1 MKRLITIV
9 LLLTPALLNA
19 GVIMKKSGERIEDVS
34 IKSVSGGEI
43 IYIDSENV
51 EISIPKSDV
60 EGVLYDNGK
69 YEEIRSIST
78 GTSAGTGSITTN
90 ASYSSSANSDKTKN
104 YNYEVAMYYYV
115 ILHPSTAS
123 SWIKAEKAAKK
134 AGVSKQLNQSARQI
148 YSDQKAQGYSSFD
161 ALETAYNATFMQWY
175 NSGELSVGNIEDS
188 NVFSDNT
195 VEDTNDSC
203 PCEATG
209 NSFVTESF
217 GQARS
222 ILISQAVYGGEQVAV
237 WKQAEKFAGKKGTYS
252 RLWDEAELI
261 YDKKIAEGASMEQA
275 FTCAYCKTFINF
287 YNQSQSNGSIIGDTD
302 NFIENESKDINRK
315 NEFSYDQYKDGL
327 IHKLNSNSYYYID
340 SLYNRKSIQSVILSC
355 SAAKTQYDNGKKWMV
370 GGWSGF
376 GASVGILLA
385 GAIVDGVS
393 APHVWDH
400 GYGDYTMVAFGIS
413 FMIIGAAGA
422 AASIPIACIG
432 HVRMNNAYKVYNE
445 HCAVKKES
453 VLSLNLG
460 VTRNGIGLTMNF

>member
-9 LLLTPALLNA
+9 LLLAPALLNA

-90 ASYSSSANSDKTKN
+90 ASYASSANSDKTKN
-104 YNYEVAMYYYV
+104 YNYGVAMYYYV

-134 AGVSKQLNQSARQI
+134 AGVSKQLNQSAKQI

-175 NSGELSVGNIEDS
+175 NSEELSVGNIEDS
-188 NVFSDNT
+188 NEFSDNT

-275 FTCAYCKTFINF
+275 FTCAYCKTFIKF
-287 YNQSQSNGSIIGDTD
+287 YNQSQCNGSIIGDTD

-340 SLYNRKSIQSVILSC
+340 SLYNCKSIQSVILSC

-376 GASVGILLA
+376 GASVGIFVA
-385 GAIVDGVS
+385 GAIMGALNDPVISPCIGI
-393 APHVWDH
+393 PF
-400 GYGDYTMVAFGIS
+400 MV
-413 FMIIGAAGA
+413 IGAAGLA
-422 AASIPIACIG
+422 TSLSIACVG
-432 HVRMNNAYKVYNE
+432 HVRMNNAYKIYNE

>member
-9 LLLTPALLNA
+9 LLLAPTLLNA
-19 GVIMKKSGERIEDVS
+19 GVIMKKTGERIEDVS

-78 GTSAGTGSITTN
+78 GTSAGTGSITT
-90 ASYSSSANSDKTKN
+90 
-104 YNYEVAMYYYV
+104 
-115 ILHPSTAS
+115 
-123 SWIKAEKAAKK
+123 
-134 AGVSKQLNQSARQI
+134 
-148 YSDQKAQGYSSFD
+148 
-161 ALETAYNATFMQWY
+161 
-175 NSGELSVGNIEDS
+175 
-188 NVFSDNT
+188 
-195 VEDTNDSC
+195 EDTNDSC

-275 FTCAYCKTFINF
+275 FTCAYCKTFIKF

-302 NFIENESKDINRK
+302 NFIENESKDTNRK

-393 APHVWDH
+393 APHVRDH
-400 GYGDYTMVAFGIS
+400 DYTMVAFGIS